1 MKNTQK
7 KPTIITLAEGW
18 PFAFASDPDTV
29 YELPALSQLS
39 YEEAKEMQE
48 IGSMTDITEQGPLIK
63 EFILSYAPDLEEMGL
78 GDMEYYEIFNAYGLS
93 EGREKLG
100 ESAASLNS

>member
-1 MKNTQK
+1 MANATFTLKQK
-7 KPTIITLAEGW
+7 KGW
-18 PFAFASDPDTV
+18 TFALDTDTKKV
-29 YELPALSQLS
+29 YTLPALSGLS
-39 YEEAKEMQE
+39 FQEAERMKK
-48 IGSMTDITEQGPLIK
+48 IGSMTDITEQGPLIT